1 MYFSH
6 TTCSQLLWQ
15 VWNKLLASSYKV
27 DDGNELATSC
37 SNKTNTNLFVTSC
50 YELVVINLLTT
61 CYVQT
66 ISDLLEQ
73 LVASLLASSTL
84 LQDDNNLF
92 QTCQQLRTSS
102 ANTSCWQAAVRFL
115 GGYTDEAMTYT
126 DSSQISVCW
135 YTDELTD
142 EPYIFSSANWAKLI
156 QTNRLSHANP
166 AIK

>member
-6 TTCSQLLWQ
+6 TTCSQLL
-15 VWNKLLASSYKV
+15 S
-27 DDGNELATSC
+27 GTSC
-37 SNKTNTNLFVTSC
+37 YHLVTRLTMETNLLQVVPTRPIQTVTSC
-50 YELVVINLLTT
+50 YELVVVNLLTT

-84 LQDDNNLF
+84 SQDDNNLF

-156 QTNRLSHANP
+156 QTNRLSHTNL
-166 AIK
+166 AIT